1 MENYKKADGCKMA
14 TIKEVAALAGVGTS
28 TVSRYLNQS
37 GYVSEAQKEKIR
49 AAIRELNYRPN
60 YSAKSL
66 KAQQSNMVAL
76 FIPTIAHPFFCKIA
90 YFVEDYLKQA
100 GYRTIMISSQ
110 NDRQKETDALIM
122 LENRQIDGAIFITHH
137 DYSDI
142 DVTLPIVTV
151 DRHLADGIPCI
162 TSNNHQSAYS
172 AVKYLASRGCR
183 QIGFLGGQPRAESEV
198 LQRYYAYLG
207 AMAEMNMETSI
218 CFEDFRHGEEK
229 QVAEKFMN
237 TYPRV
242 DGVFVTSDVL
252 ANALFQCAFERGIRV
267 PEDLKIISYDGILSD
282 WISHPVFTCVR
293 QDLDGMAKAVV
304 EELLHR
310 INGEPYK
317 AKIYIPCTFVEG
329 ETT

>member
-1 MENYKKADGCKMA
+1 MA

-28 TVSRYLNQS
+28 TVSRFINQS
-37 GYVSEAQKEKIR
+37 GYVSEAQKEKIQ

-90 YFVEDYLKQA
+90 YFVEHYLQEA

-110 NDRQKETDALIM
+110 NDRKKETDALIM

-142 DVTLPIVTV
+142 DATLPIVTV

-162 TSNNHQSAYS
+162 TSDNHASSYR
-172 AVKYLASRGCR
+172 AVQYLIQKGCKKV
-183 QIGFLGGQPRAESEV
+183 GFLGGQPRAESEV
-198 LQRYYAYLG
+198 LQRYYAYLS
-207 AMAEMNMETSI
+207 AMADAGMTARI
-218 CFEDFRHGEEK
+218 CFEDFKHGEEK
-229 QVAEKFMN
+229 QVAERFIQA
-237 TYPRV
+237 YPDV

-252 ANALFQCAFERGIRV
+252 ANALFQCAFARNVKV
-267 PEDLKIISYDGILSD
+267 PEDLKIISYDGILAD
-282 WISHPVFTCVR
+282 WVSHPVFTCVR
-293 QDLDGMAKAVV
+293 QDLDGMAKAAVG
-304 EELLHR
+304 ELLHR

-317 AKIYIPCTFVEG
+317 TKIYIPCTFVEG